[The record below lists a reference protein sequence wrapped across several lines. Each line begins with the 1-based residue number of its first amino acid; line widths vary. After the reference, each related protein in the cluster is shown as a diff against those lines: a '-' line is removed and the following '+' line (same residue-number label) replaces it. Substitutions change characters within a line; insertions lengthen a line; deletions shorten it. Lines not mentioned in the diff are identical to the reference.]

1 MGFLYPSRD
10 FVCVTDKIKYFDSIA
25 ILFCCYFLGE
35 VSGFGFFQVPGILMW
50 ECQKAGVLGGSMLD
64 FRSGRFRGDGG
75 ILSWGQFFLE

>member
-1 MGFLYPSRD
+1 
-10 FVCVTDKIKYFDSIA
+10 
-25 ILFCCYFLGE
+25 
-35 VSGFGFFQVPGILMW
+35 MW